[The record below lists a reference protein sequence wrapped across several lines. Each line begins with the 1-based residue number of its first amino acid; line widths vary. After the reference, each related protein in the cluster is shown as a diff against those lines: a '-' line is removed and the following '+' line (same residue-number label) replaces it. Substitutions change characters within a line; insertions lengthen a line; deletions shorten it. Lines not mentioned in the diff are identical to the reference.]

1 MALTKLQIKTKA
13 LQRLIKEE
21 KYYHV
26 ELKEQ
31 QDVIEQMKNNPDK
44 DEYDLKKQVEV
55 LEDTRQ
61 MIPELRKK
69 INEHL
74 VSLKDFVETY
84 NGDEILHLAIKQID
98 AAEALLAQDP

>member
-21 KYYHV
+21 KYYHI

-31 QDVIEQMKNNPDK
+31 QDVIEQMKNNPDN

-61 MIPELRKK
+61 MIPELRRK
-69 INEHL
+69 ISEHL
-74 VSLKDFVETY
+74 TSLKEFVETY
-84 NGDEILHLAIKQID
+84 NGDESLNLSNEQIL
-98 AAEALLAQDP
+98 AAEALLAHDP